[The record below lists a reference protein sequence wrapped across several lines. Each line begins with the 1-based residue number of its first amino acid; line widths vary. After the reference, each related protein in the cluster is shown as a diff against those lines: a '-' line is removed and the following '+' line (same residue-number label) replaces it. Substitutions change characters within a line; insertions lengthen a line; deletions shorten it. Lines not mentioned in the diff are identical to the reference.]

1 MKKLSNFFT
10 FLVYFLK
17 TLKTGSILFCCL
29 ILLTLR
35 VNALENNANLL
46 QDTID
51 SQQSQQSLF
60 DINPIFGDYKHRL
73 GLVGMIGFD
82 EGGFLKLGNL
92 GIHYSQPNHFFRLA
106 GRLSAELETFF
117 DTKDFSEII
126 FGISQDIVLPLF
138 MDNFYF
144 GVGLGIYIRS
154 QVDSYIG
161 SAFNFGEKVFLGYRF
176 KKVHDYF
183 DIELE
188 AFVKH
193 YSNGSLRLP
202 NIGFNFF
209 GFGVSFLFGDRK
221 ETNHS

>member
-1 MKKLSNFFT
+1 MKKLANFFT
-10 FLVYFLK
+10 SLLGFLRALRAKNIF
-17 TLKTGSILFCCL
+17 FCCL

-35 VNALENNANLL
+35 VDALEEDTTSL
-46 QDTID
+46 QDVPE
-51 SQQSQQSLF
+51 SKQSLF

-106 GRLSAELETFF
+106 GRLSAELEIFF

-176 KKVHDYF
+176 KKVHNDF

-209 GFGVSFLFGDRK
+209 GFGIAFLFGDRQK
-221 ETNHS
+221 ADHS

>member
-1 MKKLSNFFT
+1 MKKLANFFASLLGFLRALRAKNT
-10 FLVYFLK
+10 F
-17 TLKTGSILFCCL
+17 FCCL

-35 VNALENNANLL
+35 VDALEEDITSS
-46 QDTID
+46 QDVPE
-51 SQQSQQSLF
+51 SKQSLF
-60 DINPIFGDYKHRL
+60 DTNPMFGDYKHRL

-209 GFGVSFLFGDRK
+209 GFGVSFLFGDRVK
-221 ETNHS
+221 G